1 MVTQR
6 LRHWRDRGAAAVEF
20 ALIVP
25 ALVTLIFGSIE
36 FGLAIEVRTAVQNA
50 AREGVRMA
58 SLVGG
63 SDGAAAVQEVK
74 DAATQALSG
83 LPGVV
88 VNPPVVSCTPGP
100 CVIGSAAQGSVAT
113 VTVTV
118 QYAGITGF
126 LPVSTLTSSSTMR
139 IE

>member
-1 MVTQR
+1 M
-6 LRHWRDRGAAAVEF
+6 
-20 ALIVP
+20 
-25 ALVTLIFGSIE
+25 LIFGSIE
-36 FGLAIEVRTAVQNA
+36 FGLAIQVRTAVQNA

-63 SDGAAAVQEVK
+63 SDGSAALKEIQDRASLPL
-74 DAATQALSG
+74 DG
-83 LPGVV
+83 MPGVV
-88 VNPPVVSCTPGP
+88 VNPPVVTCTPAP
-100 CVIGSAAQGSVAT
+100 CVIGSAKQGSVAT

-126 LPVSTLTSSSTMR
+126 LPVSTVTSTSTMR